1 MQKVRNRQ
9 KGMIAGARVLGAS
22 LILSTSLLAPFT
34 TVYAETGEGGVPN
47 VTLPNGVPTNYDL
60 TWYDEFDG
68 DKLDMTKWDYS
79 LSSFDPKARTQM
91 HFTDDPANVSLKD
104 GILHLTALYTPK
116 QLKWNP
122 VTKKNEWVDREN
134 TYKDP
139 KTGQTITYKAPFTSG
154 AIQTRDRHGK
164 VLTEFVGDFYAESR
178 IKLPLSE
185 SSWASFWMTGTKGG
199 GSPKSGEIDVFES
212 KGYDPN
218 YIQANVHTEPS
229 KTGQYSEQH
238 PYKIPNNGDTQTDFH
253 TYGVLKEGDKVTF
266 FYDGQAV
273 HTIKYSELTKNTP
286 FVNKDNGF
294 ILRLTHIVGGS
305 FVKDWDGGTRNYTD
319 AIPYK
324 DSYKDGSRSDM
335 QIDYVRVWQPNTK
348 PVTTE
353 APTTT
358 TVAPTTTVTPTT
370 TEAPTTT
377 VAPTTTEATTTT
389 EAPTTTVATTTTE
402 APTTTVA
409 TTTTEA
415 PTTTVATTTTE
426 APTTTAATTTTE
438 APTTTVATTTTETQ
452 TTTTVAPTTT
462 VATTEAPVVT
472 SSAPIATEAPILTT
486 TTAVETEAP
495 VVTTSAPVVTEAPV
509 VTTSAPVV
517 TEAPVVTTT
526 DPVVTEAPVV
536 TTTAPVVTEAPV
548 VTTSAPVATEAPVV
562 TTSAPVVTEAPVA
575 TTSAPVVTEAPTT
588 TTTTEAPTTTIATTE
603 TEAPTTSS
611 EATTEAPRRRFR
623 RRRALLDTTE
633 VPTPTP
639 EAEVRSTVAETVA
652 TTEAPA
658 PVAVLTNAVE
668 DKVVTAQT
676 NAEATE
682 SRMLATPLAAK
693 AEQAQ
698 DKEAKDAKD
707 PSPAPVAQ
715 AAPAGEDEL
724 PNTGTSMG
732 TLYLI
737 LSAVFLTGG
746 AFVFAKSKK

>member
-22 LILSTSLLAPFT
+22 LILSTSLLAPIA
-34 TVYAETGEGGVPN
+34 TVYAETGEGRVPN

-60 TWYDEFDG
+60 TWFDEFDG
-68 DKLDMTKWDYS
+68 DKLDRTKWDYS
-79 LSSFDPKARTQM
+79 LSSFDPKAKTQM

-389 EAPTTTVATTTTE
+389 EAPTTTVASTTTE
-402 APTTTVA
+402 AS
-409 TTTTEA
+409 
-415 PTTTVATTTTE
+415 
-426 APTTTAATTTTE
+426 
-438 APTTTVATTTTETQ
+438 
-452 TTTTVAPTTT
+452 TTTVAPTTT

-472 SSAPIATEAPILTT
+472 TSATVA
-486 TTAVETEAP
+486 TEAP
-495 VVTTSAPVVTEAPV
+495 VVTTS
-509 VTTSAPVV
+509 
-517 TEAPVVTTT
+517 
-526 DPVVTEAPVV
+526 
-536 TTTAPVVTEAPV
+536 APVVTEAPV

-562 TTSAPVVTEAPVA
+562 TTSAPVVTEAPVV
-575 TTSAPVVTEAPTT
+575 TTSAPVVTEAPVVTTSAPVATEAPVVTTTDPVVTEAPVVTTTAPVVTEAPVVTTTAPVVTEAPTT
-588 TTTTEAPTTTIATTE
+588 TTTTTEAPTTTAATTE

-623 RRRALLDTTE
+623 RRRALLDTAE
-633 VPTPTP
+633 VPTPSP
-639 EAEVRSTVAETVA
+639 EAEVRSTVAETLVSSG
-652 TTEAPA
+652 APA
-658 PVAVLTNAVE
+658 PIAVLTNAVE
-668 DKVVTAQT
+668 ATEV
-676 NAEATE
+676 AEANASTTD
-682 SRMLATPLAAK
+682 SRVLATPLAAK

-698 DKEAKDAKD
+698 DKEAKDAKN

-737 LSAVFLTGG
+737 LSAVFLSGG

>member
-1 MQKVRNRQ
+1 MQKVRNKQ

-22 LILSTSLLAPFT
+22 LILSTSLLAPFA
-34 TVYAETGEGGVPN
+34 TVYAETGEGRVPN
-47 VTLPNGVPTNYDL
+47 VTLPTGIPTNYDL
-60 TWYDEFDG
+60 TWFDEFDG
-68 DKLDMTKWDYS
+68 NKLDRTKWDYS

-164 VLTEFVGDFYAESR
+164 VLSEFVGDFYAESR
-178 IKLPLSE
+178 IKLPFSE

-212 KGYDPN
+212 KGYDPKF
-218 YIQANVHTEPS
+218 IQANVHTEPTPG

-273 HTIKYSELTKNTP
+273 KTIKYSELLKNTP

-305 FVKDWDGGTRNYTD
+305 FVKDWEKNGTRNYTD

-335 QIDYVRVWQPNTK
+335 QIDYVRVWQPNAK

-358 TVAPTTTVTPTT
+358 TTT

-377 VAPTTTEATTTT
+377 TATT
-389 EAPTTTVATTTTE
+389 
-402 APTTTVA
+402 
-409 TTTTEA
+409 
-415 PTTTVATTTTE
+415 
-426 APTTTAATTTTE
+426 
-438 APTTTVATTTTETQ
+438 
-452 TTTTVAPTTT
+452 
-462 VATTEAPVVT
+462 
-472 SSAPIATEAPILTT
+472 
-486 TTAVETEAP
+486 
-495 VVTTSAPVVTEAPV
+495 VTEAS
-509 VTTSAPVV
+509 TTS
-517 TEAPVVTTT
+517 
-526 DPVVTEAPVV
+526 
-536 TTTAPVVTEAPV
+536 
-548 VTTSAPVATEAPVV
+548 
-562 TTSAPVVTEAPVA
+562 
-575 TTSAPVVTEAPTT
+575 
-588 TTTTEAPTTTIATTE
+588 TE
-603 TEAPTTSS
+603 T
-611 EATTEAPRRRFR
+611 PRSRVR

-633 VPTPTP
+633 QPTPTP
-639 EAEVRSTVAETVA
+639 EAEVRTTVADVVA
-652 TTEAPA
+652 TSEVPA
-658 PVAVLTNAVE
+658 PVADLTNAVE
-668 DKVVTAQT
+668 DKVATAESNVVEDKVVTPET

-682 SRMLATPLAAK
+682 SRVLATPLAAK
-693 AEQAQ
+693 AEQEPA
-698 DKEAKDAKD
+698 KEAKD

-715 AAPAGEDEL
+715 AAPAKAGEDEL

>member
-402 APTTTVA
+402 APTTT
-409 TTTTEA
+409 
-415 PTTTVATTTTE
+415 
-426 APTTTAATTTTE
+426 AATTTTE

-462 VATTEAPVVT
+462 VATTEAP
-472 SSAPIATEAPILTT
+472 ILTT

-509 VTTSAPVV
+509 VTTS
-517 TEAPVVTTT
+517 
-526 DPVVTEAPVV
+526 
-536 TTTAPVVTEAPV
+536 APVVTEAPV

>member
-1 MQKVRNRQ
+1 MQKVRNKQ

-22 LILSTSLLAPFT
+22 LILSTSLLAPFA
-34 TVYAETGEGGVPN
+34 TVYAETGEGMVPN
-47 VTLPNGVPTNYDL
+47 VTLPTGIPTNYDL
-60 TWYDEFDG
+60 TWFDEFDG
-68 DKLDMTKWDYS
+68 NKLDRTKWDYS

-116 QLKWNP
+116 QLKWNDQ
-122 VTKKNEWVDREN
+122 TKKHEWVDREN
-134 TYKDP
+134 TYKDKDGNP
-139 KTGQTITYKAPFTSG
+139 VTYKAPFTSG

-164 VLTEFVGDFYAESR
+164 VLNEFKGDFYAESR
-178 IKLPLSE
+178 IKLPFSE

-212 KGYDPN
+212 KGYDPKF
-218 YIQANVHTEPS
+218 IQANIHTAPTQEKDEKKKRTEEKYS
-229 KTGQYSEQH
+229 DQYQ
-238 PYKIPNNGDTQTDFH
+238 KVLPNNGDTQTAFH

-273 HTIKYSELTKNTP
+273 KTIKYSELLKNTP

-305 FVKDWDGGTRNYTD
+305 FVKDWEKNGTRNYTD

-335 QIDYVRVWQPNTK
+335 QIDYVRVWQPSAK

-358 TVAPTTTVTPTT
+358 T
-370 TEAPTTT
+370 
-377 VAPTTTEATTTT
+377 
-389 EAPTTTVATTTTE
+389 
-402 APTTTVA
+402 
-409 TTTTEA
+409 
-415 PTTTVATTTTE
+415 
-426 APTTTAATTTTE
+426 
-438 APTTTVATTTTETQ
+438 

-462 VATTEAPVVT
+462 
-472 SSAPIATEAPILTT
+472 TT
-486 TTAVETEAP
+486 TTVAP
-495 VVTTSAPVVTEAPV
+495 T
-509 VTTSAPVV
+509 
-517 TEAPVVTTT
+517 
-526 DPVVTEAPVV
+526 
-536 TTTAPVVTEAPV
+536 
-548 VTTSAPVATEAPVV
+548 
-562 TTSAPVVTEAPVA
+562 
-575 TTSAPVVTEAPTT
+575 TT
-588 TTTTEAPTTTIATTE
+588 TTTTEAPTTTTATTV
-603 TEAPTTSS
+603 TEAPTTP
-611 EATTEAPRRRFR
+611 TEAPRSRVR

-633 VPTPTP
+633 LPTPTP
-639 EAEVRSTVAETVA
+639 EAEVRATVAETVA

-658 PVAVLTNAVE
+658 PTAVL
-668 DKVVTAQT
+668 T

-682 SRMLATPLAAK
+682 SRVLATPLAAK
-693 AEQAQ
+693 SEQAA

>member
-212 KGYDPN
+212 KGYDSN

-358 TVAPTTTVTPTT
+358 TAAPTTTVTPTT

-402 APTTTVA
+402 APTTT
-409 TTTTEA
+409 
-415 PTTTVATTTTE
+415 
-426 APTTTAATTTTE
+426 
-438 APTTTVATTTTETQ
+438 
-452 TTTTVAPTTT
+452 TVAPTTT

-472 SSAPIATEAPILTT
+472 TTAPVVTEAPVVT
-486 TTAVETEAP
+486 TTAPVVTEAP

-517 TEAPVVTTT
+517 TEAPTT
-526 DPVVTEAPVV
+526 
-536 TTTAPVVTEAPV
+536 
-548 VTTSAPVATEAPVV
+548 
-562 TTSAPVVTEAPVA
+562 
-575 TTSAPVVTEAPTT
+575 TT
-588 TTTTEAPTTTIATTE
+588 TTTTEAPTTTAATTE

-623 RRRALLDTTE
+623 RRRALLDTAE
-633 VPTPTP
+633 VPTPSP
-639 EAEVRSTVAETVA
+639 EAEVRSTVVETLVSSG
-652 TTEAPA
+652 APA
-658 PVAVLTNAVE
+658 PIAVLTNAVE
-668 DKVVTAQT
+668 ATEV
-676 NAEATE
+676 AEANASTTD
-682 SRMLATPLAAK
+682 SRVLATPLASK
-693 AEQAQ
+693 AEQAPA
-698 DKEAKDAKD
+698 KETKDVKD
-707 PSPAPVAQ
+707 PSPTPVAQ
-715 AAPAGEDEL
+715 GTPAPAGEDEL

-737 LSAVFLTGG
+737 LSAVFLSGG

>member
-426 APTTTAATTTTE
+426 APTTTVATTTTE

-495 VVTTSAPVVTEAPV
+495 VVTTSAPVVTEAP
-509 VTTSAPVV
+509 T
-517 TEAPVVTTT
+517 
-526 DPVVTEAPVV
+526 
-536 TTTAPVVTEAPV
+536 
-548 VTTSAPVATEAPVV
+548 
-562 TTSAPVVTEAPVA
+562 
-575 TTSAPVVTEAPTT
+575 TT
-588 TTTTEAPTTTIATTE
+588 TTTTEAPTTTAATTE

-623 RRRALLDTTE
+623 RRRALLDTAE
-633 VPTPTP
+633 VPTPSP
-639 EAEVRSTVAETVA
+639 EAEVRSTVAETLVSSG
-652 TTEAPA
+652 APA
-658 PVAVLTNAVE
+658 PVAVLTNAVEDRVATAETNAVE

-682 SRMLATPLAAK
+682 SRVLATPLVSK
-693 AEQAQ
+693 AEQAPA
-698 DKEAKDAKD
+698 KETKEQKN

>member
-426 APTTTAATTTTE
+426 AP
-438 APTTTVATTTTETQ
+438 
-452 TTTTVAPTTT
+452 
-462 VATTEAPVVT
+462 
-472 SSAPIATEAPILTT
+472 ILTT

-548 VTTSAPVATEAPVV
+548 VTTT
-562 TTSAPVVTEAPVA
+562 
-575 TTSAPVVTEAPTT
+575 APVVTEAPTT
-588 TTTTEAPTTTIATTE
+588 TTTTTEAPTTTAATTE

-623 RRRALLDTTE
+623 RRRALLDTAE
-633 VPTPTP
+633 VPTPSP
-639 EAEVRSTVAETVA
+639 EAEVRSTVAETLVSSG
-652 TTEAPA
+652 APA
-658 PVAVLTNAVE
+658 PIAVLTNAVE
-668 DKVVTAQT
+668 
-676 NAEATE
+676 ATE
-682 SRMLATPLAAK
+682 VVEANASTTDSRVLATPLASK
-693 AEQAQ
+693 AEQAP

-737 LSAVFLTGG
+737 LSAVFLSGG

>member
-1 MQKVRNRQ
+1 MQKVRNKH
-9 KGMIAGARVLGAS
+9 KGMIAGVRVLGAS
-22 LILSTSLLAPFT
+22 LILSTSLLAPFA
-34 TVYAETGEGGVPN
+34 TVYAETGKGRVPN
-47 VTLPNGVPTNYDL
+47 VVLPNGVPTNYDL
-60 TWYDEFDG
+60 TWFDEFDG
-68 DKLDMTKWDYS
+68 EQLDRTKWDYS

-116 QLKWNP
+116 ELKWNP

-134 TYKDP
+134 TYKDST
-139 KTGQTITYKAPFTSG
+139 TGQMITYKAPFTSG

-178 IKLPLSE
+178 IKLPFSE

-212 KGYDPN
+212 KGYDPKF
-218 YIQANVHTEPS
+218 IQANVHTEPTPG

-273 HTIKYSELTKNTP
+273 KTIKYSELLKNTP

-305 FVKDWDGGTRNYTD
+305 FVKDWEKNGTRNYTD

-335 QIDYVRVWQPNTK
+335 QIDYVRVWQPNAK

-358 TVAPTTTVTPTT
+358 TVAPTTTT
-370 TEAPTTT
+370 TTT
-377 VAPTTTEATTTT
+377 VAPTTTETPTTTVAPTTT

-409 TTTTEA
+409 T
-415 PTTTVATTTTE
+415 
-426 APTTTAATTTTE
+426 
-438 APTTTVATTTTETQ
+438 
-452 TTTTVAPTTT
+452 
-462 VATTEAPVVT
+462 
-472 SSAPIATEAPILTT
+472 
-486 TTAVETEAP
+486 TEAP

-517 TEAPVVTTT
+517 TEAPVVTTSA
-526 DPVVTEAPVV
+526 PVVTEAPVV
-536 TTTAPVVTEAPV
+536 TTSASVVTEAPVVTTSVPVVTEAPV

-562 TTSAPVVTEAPVA
+562 TTSAPVVTEAP
-575 TTSAPVVTEAPTT
+575 TTTTTTREAPTT
-588 TTTTEAPTTTIATTE
+588 TTATTVTEAS
-603 TEAPTTSS
+603 TTST
-611 EATTEAPRRRFR
+611 EATTEAPRSRVR

-633 VPTPTP
+633 QPTPTP
-639 EAEVRSTVAETVA
+639 EAEVQSTVAEVVA
-652 TTEAPA
+652 TSEVNA

-668 DKVVTAQT
+668 DKVVTPET
-676 NAEATE
+676 NAKATE
-682 SRMLATPLAAK
+682 TRVVATHLAAK
-693 AEQAQ
+693 QEQAAE
-698 DKEAKDAKD
+698 KEAKDS
-707 PSPAPVAQ
+707 SPAPVAQ
-715 AAPAGEDEL
+715 AAPVKAGEDEL

>member
-426 APTTTAATTTTE
+426 APTTTVATTTTE
-438 APTTTVATTTTETQ
+438 AP

-472 SSAPIATEAPILTT
+472 SSAPIATEAP
-486 TTAVETEAP
+486 
-495 VVTTSAPVVTEAPV
+495 
-509 VTTSAPVV
+509 
-517 TEAPVVTTT
+517 VVTTT
-526 DPVVTEAPVV
+526 APVVTEAPVV
-536 TTTAPVVTEAPV
+536 TTTAPVVTEAP
-548 VTTSAPVATEAPVV
+548 T
-562 TTSAPVVTEAPVA
+562 
-575 TTSAPVVTEAPTT
+575 TT
-588 TTTTEAPTTTIATTE
+588 TTTTEAPTTTAATTE

-623 RRRALLDTTE
+623 RRRALLDTAE
-633 VPTPTP
+633 VPTPSP
-639 EAEVRSTVAETVA
+639 EAEVRSTVAETLVSSG
-652 TTEAPA
+652 APA
-658 PVAVLTNAVE
+658 PIAVLTNAVE
-668 DKVVTAQT
+668 
-676 NAEATE
+676 ATE
-682 SRMLATPLAAK
+682 VVEANASTTDSRVLATPLASK
-693 AEQAQ
+693 AEQAP

>member
-1 MQKVRNRQ
+1 MQKVRNKQ

-34 TVYAETGEGGVPN
+34 TVYAETGEGRVPN
-47 VTLPNGVPTNYDL
+47 VTLPNGVPKNYDL
-60 TWYDEFDG
+60 TWFDEFDG
-68 DKLDMTKWDYS
+68 DNLDRTKWDYS

-122 VTKKNEWVDREN
+122 VTKKNELVDREN

-164 VLTEFVGDFYAESR
+164 VLSEFVGDFYAESR
-178 IKLPLSE
+178 IKLPFSE

-212 KGYDPN
+212 KGYDPKF
-218 YIQANVHTEPS
+218 IQANVHTEPTPG

-273 HTIKYSELTKNTP
+273 KTIKYSELLKNTP

-305 FVKDWDGGTRNYTD
+305 FVKDWEKNGTRNYTD

-335 QIDYVRVWQPNTK
+335 QIDYVRVWQPNAK

-358 TVAPTTTVTPTT
+358 TTTTTTTVAPTTTTTTTEVPTT

-377 VAPTTTEATTTT
+377 VAPTTTEAPTTTVAPTTT

-409 TTTTEA
+409 T
-415 PTTTVATTTTE
+415 
-426 APTTTAATTTTE
+426 
-438 APTTTVATTTTETQ
+438 
-452 TTTTVAPTTT
+452 
-462 VATTEAPVVT
+462 
-472 SSAPIATEAPILTT
+472 
-486 TTAVETEAP
+486 TEAP

-517 TEAPVVTTT
+517 TEAPVVTTS
-526 DPVVTEAPVV
+526 APVV
-536 TTTAPVVTEAPV
+536 
-548 VTTSAPVATEAPVV
+548 TEAPVV
-562 TTSAPVVTEAPVA
+562 TTSAPVVTEAPVV

-588 TTTTEAPTTTIATTE
+588 ATTTTEAPTTTTATTV
-603 TEAPTTSS
+603 TEASTTS
-611 EATTEAPRRRFR
+611 TEAPRSRVRR

-633 VPTPTP
+633 QPTPTP
-639 EAEVRSTVAETVA
+639 EAEVRTSVADVVA
-652 TTEAPA
+652 TTEVPA

-668 DKVVTAQT
+668 DKVATAESNVVEDKVVTPET

-682 SRMLATPLAAK
+682 SRVLATPLAAK

-715 AAPAGEDEL
+715 ATPAGEDEL

>member
-426 APTTTAATTTTE
+426 
-438 APTTTVATTTTETQ
+438 TQ

-526 DPVVTEAPVV
+526 APVVTEAPVV

-548 VTTSAPVATEAPVV
+548 VTTSAPVVTEAPVVTTSVPVVTEAPVV
-562 TTSAPVVTEAPVA
+562 TTSAPVVTEAP
-575 TTSAPVVTEAPTT
+575 TTT
-588 TTTTEAPTTTIATTE
+588 TTTTEAPTTTTATTE

-623 RRRALLDTTE
+623 RRRALLDTAE
-633 VPTPTP
+633 VPTPSP
-639 EAEVRSTVAETVA
+639 EAEVRSTVAETLVSSG
-652 TTEAPA
+652 APA
-658 PVAVLTNAVE
+658 PIAVLTNAVE
-668 DKVVTAQT
+668 ATEV
-676 NAEATE
+676 AEANASTTE
-682 SRMLATPLAAK
+682 SRVLATPLAAK
-693 AEQAQ
+693 AEQEPA
-698 DKEAKDAKD
+698 KEAKDAKD

-737 LSAVFLTGG
+737 LSAVFLSGG

>member
-212 KGYDPN
+212 KGYDSN

-358 TVAPTTTVTPTT
+358 TAAPTTTVTPTT

-402 APTTTVA
+402 APTTT
-409 TTTTEA
+409 
-415 PTTTVATTTTE
+415 
-426 APTTTAATTTTE
+426 
-438 APTTTVATTTTETQ
+438 
-452 TTTTVAPTTT
+452 TVAPTTT

-472 SSAPIATEAPILTT
+472 TT
-486 TTAVETEAP
+486 
-495 VVTTSAPVVTEAPV
+495 
-509 VTTSAPVV
+509 
-517 TEAPVVTTT
+517 
-526 DPVVTEAPVV
+526 
-536 TTTAPVVTEAPV
+536 
-548 VTTSAPVATEAPVV
+548 
-562 TTSAPVVTEAPVA
+562 
-575 TTSAPVVTEAPTT
+575 APVVTEAPTT
-588 TTTTEAPTTTIATTE
+588 TTTTTTEAPTTTAATTE

-623 RRRALLDTTE
+623 RRRALLDTAE
-633 VPTPTP
+633 VPTPSP
-639 EAEVRSTVAETVA
+639 EAEVRSTVVETLVSSG
-652 TTEAPA
+652 APA
-658 PVAVLTNAVE
+658 PIAVLTNAVE
-668 DKVVTAQT
+668 ATEV
-676 NAEATE
+676 AEANASTTD
-682 SRMLATPLAAK
+682 SRVLATPLASK
-693 AEQAQ
+693 AEQAPA
-698 DKEAKDAKD
+698 KETKDVKD
-707 PSPAPVAQ
+707 PSPTPVAQ
-715 AAPAGEDEL
+715 GTPAPAGEDEL

-737 LSAVFLTGG
+737 LSAVFLSGG

>member
-1 MQKVRNRQ
+1 MSNVGKGLQKIFFLNKRRNRRTIMQKVRNRQ

-212 KGYDPN
+212 KGYDSN

-358 TVAPTTTVTPTT
+358 TAAPTTTVTPTT

-426 APTTTAATTTTE
+426 APTTT
-438 APTTTVATTTTETQ
+438 
-452 TTTTVAPTTT
+452 TVAPTTT

-472 SSAPIATEAPILTT
+472 TTAPVVTEAPVVT
-486 TTAVETEAP
+486 TTAPVVTEAP

-517 TEAPVVTTT
+517 TEAPVVTT
-526 DPVVTEAPVV
+526 
-536 TTTAPVVTEAPV
+536 
-548 VTTSAPVATEAPVV
+548 
-562 TTSAPVVTEAPVA
+562 
-575 TTSAPVVTEAPTT
+575 SAPVVTEAPTT
-588 TTTTEAPTTTIATTE
+588 TTTTTTEAPTTTAATTE

-623 RRRALLDTTE
+623 RRRALLDTAE
-633 VPTPTP
+633 VPTPSP
-639 EAEVRSTVAETVA
+639 EAEVRSTVVETLVSSG
-652 TTEAPA
+652 APA
-658 PVAVLTNAVE
+658 PIAVLTNAVE
-668 DKVVTAQT
+668 ATEV
-676 NAEATE
+676 AEANASTTD
-682 SRMLATPLAAK
+682 SRVLATPLASK
-693 AEQAQ
+693 AEQAPA
-698 DKEAKDAKD
+698 KETKDVKD
-707 PSPAPVAQ
+707 PSPTPVAQ
-715 AAPAGEDEL
+715 GTPAPAGEDEL

-737 LSAVFLTGG
+737 LSAVFLSGG

>member
-212 KGYDPN
+212 KGYDSN

-358 TVAPTTTVTPTT
+358 TAAPTTTVTPTT

-402 APTTTVA
+402 APTTIVA

-415 PTTTVATTTTE
+415 PTTTVATTMTE
-426 APTTTAATTTTE
+426 AP
-438 APTTTVATTTTETQ
+438 

-472 SSAPIATEAPILTT
+472 TSAP
-486 TTAVETEAP
+486 VVTEAP

-526 DPVVTEAPVV
+526 APVVTEAPVV
-536 TTTAPVVTEAPV
+536 TTTAPVVTEAP
-548 VTTSAPVATEAPVV
+548 TT
-562 TTSAPVVTEAPVA
+562 
-575 TTSAPVVTEAPTT
+575 TT
-588 TTTTEAPTTTIATTE
+588 TTTTEAPTTTAATTE

-611 EATTEAPRRRFR
+611 EAPTEAPRRRFR
-623 RRRALLDTTE
+623 RRRALLDTAE
-633 VPTPTP
+633 VPTPSP
-639 EAEVRSTVAETVA
+639 EAEVRSTVVETLVSSG
-652 TTEAPA
+652 APA
-658 PVAVLTNAVE
+658 PIAVLTNAVE
-668 DKVVTAQT
+668 ATEV
-676 NAEATE
+676 AEANASTTD
-682 SRMLATPLAAK
+682 SRVLATPLASK
-693 AEQAQ
+693 AEQAPA
-698 DKEAKDAKD
+698 KETKDVKD
-707 PSPAPVAQ
+707 PSPTPVAQ
-715 AAPAGEDEL
+715 GTPAPAGEDEL

-737 LSAVFLTGG
+737 LSAVFLSGG

>member
-1 MQKVRNRQ
+1 MQKVRNKQ

-22 LILSTSLLAPFT
+22 LILSTSLLAPFA
-34 TVYAETGEGGVPN
+34 TVYAETGEGRVPN
-47 VTLPNGVPTNYDL
+47 VTLPTGIPTNYDL
-60 TWYDEFDG
+60 TWFDEFDG
-68 DKLDMTKWDYS
+68 NKLDRTKWDYS

-164 VLTEFVGDFYAESR
+164 VLSEFVGDFYAESR
-178 IKLPLSE
+178 IKLPFSE

-212 KGYDPN
+212 KGYDPKF
-218 YIQANVHTEPS
+218 IQANVHTEPTPG

-273 HTIKYSELTKNTP
+273 KTIKYSELLKNTP

-305 FVKDWDGGTRNYTD
+305 FVKDWEKNGTRNYTD

-335 QIDYVRVWQPNTK
+335 QIDYVRVWQPNAK
-348 PVTTE
+348 PV
-353 APTTT
+353 
-358 TVAPTTTVTPTT
+358 
-370 TEAPTTT
+370 
-377 VAPTTTEATTTT
+377 TT

-402 APTTTVA
+402 APTTTV
-409 TTTTEA
+409 
-415 PTTTVATTTTE
+415 V
-426 APTTTAATTTTE
+426 
-438 APTTTVATTTTETQ
+438 
-452 TTTTVAPTTT
+452 
-462 VATTEAPVVT
+462 
-472 SSAPIATEAPILTT
+472 
-486 TTAVETEAP
+486 TEAP

-517 TEAPVVTTT
+517 TEAPVVTTS
-526 DPVVTEAPVV
+526 
-536 TTTAPVVTEAPV
+536 APVVTEAPV
-548 VTTSAPVATEAPVV
+548 VTTSAPVVTTSAPVVTEAPVV
-562 TTSAPVVTEAPVA
+562 TTSAPVVTEAPVV
-575 TTSAPVVTEAPTT
+575 TTSAPVVTEAPVVTT
-588 TTTTEAPTTTIATTE
+588 SAPVVTEAPVVTTSAPVVTEESTTATTV
-603 TEAPTTSS
+603 TEASTTS
-611 EATTEAPRRRFR
+611 TETPRSRVR

-633 VPTPTP
+633 QPTPTP
-639 EAEVRSTVAETVA
+639 EAEVRTTVADVVA
-652 TTEAPA
+652 TSEVPA

-668 DKVVTAQT
+668 DKVATAESNVVEDKVVTPET
-676 NAEATE
+676 NAEITE
-682 SRMLATPLAAK
+682 SRVLATPLAAK
-693 AEQAQ
+693 AEQEPA
-698 DKEAKDAKD
+698 KEAKD

-715 AAPAGEDEL
+715 AAPAKAGEDEL

>member
-358 TVAPTTTVTPTT
+358 
-370 TEAPTTT
+370 
-377 VAPTTTEATTTT
+377 
-389 EAPTTTVATTTTE
+389 
-402 APTTTVA
+402 
-409 TTTTEA
+409 
-415 PTTTVATTTTE
+415 
-426 APTTTAATTTTE
+426 
-438 APTTTVATTTTETQ
+438 VATTTTETQ

-526 DPVVTEAPVV
+526 APVVTEAPVV

-548 VTTSAPVATEAPVV
+548 VTTSV
-562 TTSAPVVTEAPVA
+562 PVVTEAPVV

-588 TTTTEAPTTTIATTE
+588 TTTTEAPTTTTATTE

-623 RRRALLDTTE
+623 RRRALLDTAE
-633 VPTPTP
+633 VPTPSP
-639 EAEVRSTVAETVA
+639 EAEVRSTVAETLVSSG
-652 TTEAPA
+652 APA
-658 PVAVLTNAVE
+658 PIAVLTNAVE
-668 DKVVTAQT
+668 ATEV
-676 NAEATE
+676 AEANASTTD
-682 SRMLATPLAAK
+682 SRVLATPLASK
-693 AEQAQ
+693 AEQAP

-737 LSAVFLTGG
+737 LSAVFLSGG

>member
-1 MQKVRNRQ
+1 MVTANLFLNKRRNRRTIMQKVRNRQ

-358 TVAPTTTVTPTT
+358 TAAPTTTVTPTT

-409 TTTTEA
+409 STTTEA
-415 PTTTVATTTTE
+415 S
-426 APTTTAATTTTE
+426 
-438 APTTTVATTTTETQ
+438 
-452 TTTTVAPTTT
+452 TTTVAPTTT

-472 SSAPIATEAPILTT
+472 TSAPVA
-486 TTAVETEAP
+486 TEAP
-495 VVTTSAPVVTEAPV
+495 VVTTS
-509 VTTSAPVV
+509 
-517 TEAPVVTTT
+517 
-526 DPVVTEAPVV
+526 
-536 TTTAPVVTEAPV
+536 APVVTEAPV

-562 TTSAPVVTEAPVA
+562 TTSAPVVTEAPVVTTSA
-575 TTSAPVVTEAPTT
+575 PVATEAPVVTTSAPVAIEAPVVTTSAPVVTEAPITT
-588 TTTTEAPTTTIATTE
+588 TTTTEAPTTTTTTVTEVPTTTTTTVTEAPTTTTTTTEAPTTTTATTE

-623 RRRALLDTTE
+623 RRRALLDTAE
-633 VPTPTP
+633 VPTPSP
-639 EAEVRSTVAETVA
+639 EAEVRSTVAETLVSSG
-652 TTEAPA
+652 APA
-658 PVAVLTNAVE
+658 PIAVLTNAVE
-668 DKVVTAQT
+668 ATEV
-676 NAEATE
+676 AEANASTTD
-682 SRMLATPLAAK
+682 SRVLATPLVSK
-693 AEQAQ
+693 AEQAPA
-698 DKEAKDAKD
+698 KETKEQKN

-737 LSAVFLTGG
+737 LSAVFLSGG

>member
-324 DSYKDGSRSDM
+324 DSYRDGSRSDM

-415 PTTTVATTTTE
+415 PTTTVATT
-426 APTTTAATTTTE
+426 
-438 APTTTVATTTTETQ
+438 
-452 TTTTVAPTTT
+452 
-462 VATTEAPVVT
+462 EAPVVT
-472 SSAPIATEAPILTT
+472 TSAPVA
-486 TTAVETEAP
+486 TEAP

-509 VTTSAPVV
+509 VTTS
-517 TEAPVVTTT
+517 
-526 DPVVTEAPVV
+526 
-536 TTTAPVVTEAPV
+536 APVVTEAPV

-562 TTSAPVVTEAPVA
+562 TTSAPVVTEAPVV
-575 TTSAPVVTEAPTT
+575 TTSAPVVTEAPVVTTSAPVATEAPVVTTTAPVVTEAPVVTTTAPVVTEAPTT
-588 TTTTEAPTTTIATTE
+588 TTTTTEAPTTTTATTV
-603 TEAPTTSS
+603 TEGPTTTTA
-611 EATTEAPRRRFR
+611 ATTEAPRSRVR

-633 VPTPTP
+633 LPTPTP

-658 PVAVLTNAVE
+658 PTAVLTNAVE

-676 NAEATE
+676 NTEATE
-682 SRMLATPLAAK
+682 SRVLATPLAAK
-693 AEQAQ
+693 SEQAQ

-737 LSAVFLTGG
+737 LSAVFLSGG

>member
-409 TTTTEA
+409 TTTTA
-415 PTTTVATTTTE
+415 PTTTT
-426 APTTTAATTTTE
+426 P
-438 APTTTVATTTTETQ
+438 
-452 TTTTVAPTTT
+452 PTTT

-472 SSAPIATEAPILTT
+472 TSAPVA
-486 TTAVETEAP
+486 TEAP

-509 VTTSAPVV
+509 VTTS
-517 TEAPVVTTT
+517 
-526 DPVVTEAPVV
+526 
-536 TTTAPVVTEAPV
+536 APVVTEAPV

-562 TTSAPVVTEAPVA
+562 TTSAPVVTEAPVV
-575 TTSAPVVTEAPTT
+575 TTSAPVVTEAPVVTTSAPVATEAPVVTTTAPVVTEAPTT
-588 TTTTEAPTTTIATTE
+588 TTTTTEAPTTTTATTV
-603 TEAPTTSS
+603 TEGPTTTTA
-611 EATTEAPRRRFR
+611 ATTEAPRSRVR

-633 VPTPTP
+633 LPTPTP

-658 PVAVLTNAVE
+658 PTAVLTNAVE

-676 NAEATE
+676 NTEATE
-682 SRMLATPLAAK
+682 SRVLATPLAAK
-693 AEQAQ
+693 SEQAQ

-737 LSAVFLTGG
+737 LSAVFLSGG

>member
-402 APTTTVA
+402 APTTT
-409 TTTTEA
+409 
-415 PTTTVATTTTE
+415 
-426 APTTTAATTTTE
+426 AATTTTE
-438 APTTTVATTTTETQ
+438 AP

-472 SSAPIATEAPILTT
+472 TSAPVSTEAPVVTTSAPVSTEAPVVT
-486 TTAVETEAP
+486 TTAPVVTEAPVVTTTAPVVTEAP

-526 DPVVTEAPVV
+526 
-536 TTTAPVVTEAPV
+536 
-548 VTTSAPVATEAPVV
+548 
-562 TTSAPVVTEAPVA
+562 
-575 TTSAPVVTEAPTT
+575 APVVTEAPTT
-588 TTTTEAPTTTIATTE
+588 TTTTEAPTTTAATTE

-623 RRRALLDTTE
+623 RRRALLDTAE
-633 VPTPTP
+633 VPTPSS
-639 EAEVRSTVAETVA
+639 EAEVRSTVAETLVSSG
-652 TTEAPA
+652 APA
-658 PVAVLTNAVE
+658 PIAVLTNAVE
-668 DKVVTAQT
+668 ATEV
-676 NAEATE
+676 AEANASTTD
-682 SRMLATPLAAK
+682 SRVLATPLASK
-693 AEQAQ
+693 AEQAPE
-698 DKEAKDAKD
+698 KEAKDVKD
-707 PSPAPVAQ
+707 PSPTPVAQ
-715 AAPAGEDEL
+715 GTPAPAGEDEL

>member
-212 KGYDPN
+212 KGYDSN

-358 TVAPTTTVTPTT
+358 TAAPTTTVTPTT

-415 PTTTVATTTTE
+415 PTTT
-426 APTTTAATTTTE
+426 
-438 APTTTVATTTTETQ
+438 
-452 TTTTVAPTTT
+452 TVAPTTT

-495 VVTTSAPVVTEAPV
+495 VVTTTA
-509 VTTSAPVV
+509 
-517 TEAPVVTTT
+517 
-526 DPVVTEAPVV
+526 PVVTEAPVV
-536 TTTAPVVTEAPV
+536 TTTAPVETEA
-548 VTTSAPVATEAPVV
+548 TTT
-562 TTSAPVVTEAPVA
+562 
-575 TTSAPVVTEAPTT
+575 TT
-588 TTTTEAPTTTIATTE
+588 TTTTEATTTTAATTE

-623 RRRALLDTTE
+623 RRRALLDTAE
-633 VPTPTP
+633 VPTPSP
-639 EAEVRSTVAETVA
+639 EAEVRSTVVETLVSSG
-652 TTEAPA
+652 APA
-658 PVAVLTNAVE
+658 PIAVLTNAVE
-668 DKVVTAQT
+668 ATEV
-676 NAEATE
+676 AEANASTTD
-682 SRMLATPLAAK
+682 SRVLATPLASK
-693 AEQAQ
+693 AEQAPA
-698 DKEAKDAKD
+698 KETKDVKD
-707 PSPAPVAQ
+707 PSPTPVAQ
-715 AAPAGEDEL
+715 AVPAGEDEL

-737 LSAVFLTGG
+737 LSAVFLSGG

>member
-1 MQKVRNRQ
+1 MQKVRNKQ

-22 LILSTSLLAPFT
+22 LILSTSLLAPFA
-34 TVYAETGEGGVPN
+34 TVYAETGEGRVPN
-47 VTLPNGVPTNYDL
+47 VVLPTGVPKNYDL
-60 TWYDEFDG
+60 TWFDEFDG
-68 DKLDMTKWDYS
+68 EQLDRTKWDYS

-122 VTKKNEWVDREN
+122 ITKRNEWVDREN

-139 KTGQTITYKAPFTSG
+139 TTGQMVTYKAPFTSG

-178 IKLPLSE
+178 IKLPFSE

-199 GSPKSGEIDVFES
+199 GSPTSGEIDVFES
-212 KGYDPN
+212 KGYDPTF
-218 YIQANVHTEPS
+218 IQANVHTAPTPG

-273 HTIKYSELTKNTP
+273 KTIKYSELLKNTP

-305 FVKDWDGGTRNYTD
+305 FVKDWEKNGTRNYTD

-335 QIDYVRVWQPNTK
+335 QIDYVRVWQPNAK

-358 TVAPTTTVTPTT
+358 TVAPTTTNTTTAAPTTTTTT

-377 VAPTTTEATTTT
+377 VASTTTEATTTT

-409 TTTTEA
+409 TTEAPVVTTSSPVVTEA
-415 PTTTVATTTTE
+415 PIVTTSSPV
-426 APTTTAATTTTE
+426 
-438 APTTTVATTTTETQ
+438 V
-452 TTTTVAPTTT
+452 
-462 VATTEAPVVT
+462 TEAPVVT
-472 SSAPIATEAPILTT
+472 TSSPVVTEAPI
-486 TTAVETEAP
+486 
-495 VVTTSAPVVTEAPV
+495 VTTSAPVVTEAPI
-509 VTTSAPVV
+509 VTTSAPVA
-517 TEAPVVTTT
+517 TEAPVVTT
-526 DPVVTEAPVV
+526 V
-536 TTTAPVVTEAPV
+536 
-548 VTTSAPVATEAPVV
+548 APVATEAPVV
-562 TTSAPVVTEAPVA
+562 TTSAPVVTEVPVV

-588 TTTTEAPTTTIATTE
+588 TTTTTEASTTTTATTV
-603 TEAPTTSS
+603 TEAPTTSN
-611 EATTEAPRRRFR
+611 EATTEAPKSRVR

-633 VPTPTP
+633 QPTPTP
-639 EAEVRSTVAETVA
+639 EAEVRATVAETLA
-652 TTEAPA
+652 TSETPA
-658 PVAVLTNAVE
+658 PTAVLTNAVE
-668 DKVVTAQT
+668 ASEVSASTAETNAVEDRVVTAET
-676 NAEATE
+676 NAEA
-682 SRMLATPLAAK
+682 SSSLALATPLASKVEEAPN
-693 AEQAQ
+693 
-698 DKEAKDAKD
+698 KEAKD
-707 PSPAPVAQ
+707 SSLTPVAQ
-715 AAPAGEDEL
+715 GTPVAVEDEL
-724 PNTGTSMG
+724 PNTGTSME

-746 AFVFAKSKK
+746 VFVFAKSKK

>member
-238 PYKIPNNGDTQTDFH
+238 PYKIPNNGDTQTGFH

-324 DSYKDGSRSDM
+324 DSYRDGSRSDM

-358 TVAPTTTVTPTT
+358 TVAPITTVTPTT

-389 EAPTTTVATTTTE
+389 EAPTTTVASTTTE
-402 APTTTVA
+402 AS
-409 TTTTEA
+409 
-415 PTTTVATTTTE
+415 
-426 APTTTAATTTTE
+426 
-438 APTTTVATTTTETQ
+438 
-452 TTTTVAPTTT
+452 TTTVAPTTT

-472 SSAPIATEAPILTT
+472 TSAPVA
-486 TTAVETEAP
+486 TEAP
-495 VVTTSAPVVTEAPV
+495 VVTTS
-509 VTTSAPVV
+509 
-517 TEAPVVTTT
+517 
-526 DPVVTEAPVV
+526 
-536 TTTAPVVTEAPV
+536 APVVTEAPV

-562 TTSAPVVTEAPVA
+562 TTSAPVVTEAPVVTTSA
-575 TTSAPVVTEAPTT
+575 PVATEAPVVTTSAPVAIEAPVVTTSAPVVTEAPTT
-588 TTTTEAPTTTIATTE
+588 TTTTTEAPTTTAATTE

-623 RRRALLDTTE
+623 RRRALLDTAE
-633 VPTPTP
+633 VPTPSP
-639 EAEVRSTVAETVA
+639 EAEVRSTVAETLVSSG
-652 TTEAPA
+652 APA
-658 PVAVLTNAVE
+658 PIAVLTNAVE
-668 DKVVTAQT
+668 ATEV
-676 NAEATE
+676 AEANASTTD
-682 SRMLATPLAAK
+682 SRVLATPLASK
-693 AEQAQ
+693 AEQAPE
-698 DKEAKDAKD
+698 KEAKDVKD
-707 PSPAPVAQ
+707 PSPTPVAQ
-715 AAPAGEDEL
+715 GTPAPAGEDEL

>member
-238 PYKIPNNGDTQTDFH
+238 PYKIPNNGDTQTGFH

-426 APTTTAATTTTE
+426 APTTTVATTTTE
-438 APTTTVATTTTETQ
+438 AP

-472 SSAPIATEAPILTT
+472 TSAPVSTEAPVVTTSAPVSTEAPVVT
-486 TTAVETEAP
+486 TTAPVVTEAPVVTTTAPVVTEAPVVTTTAPVVTEAP

-526 DPVVTEAPVV
+526 
-536 TTTAPVVTEAPV
+536 
-548 VTTSAPVATEAPVV
+548 
-562 TTSAPVVTEAPVA
+562 
-575 TTSAPVVTEAPTT
+575 APVVTEAPTT
-588 TTTTEAPTTTIATTE
+588 TTTTEAPTTTAATTE

-623 RRRALLDTTE
+623 RRRALLDTAE
-633 VPTPTP
+633 VPTPSS
-639 EAEVRSTVAETVA
+639 EAEVRSTVAETLVSSG
-652 TTEAPA
+652 APA
-658 PVAVLTNAVE
+658 PIAVLTNAVE
-668 DKVVTAQT
+668 ATEV
-676 NAEATE
+676 AEANASTTD
-682 SRMLATPLAAK
+682 SRVLATPLASK
-693 AEQAQ
+693 AEQAPE
-698 DKEAKDAKD
+698 KEAKDVKD
-707 PSPAPVAQ
+707 PSPTPVAQ
-715 AAPAGEDEL
+715 GKPAPAGEDEL

>member
-324 DSYKDGSRSDM
+324 DSYRDGSRSDM

-409 TTTTEA
+409 TTTTEV

-426 APTTTAATTTTE
+426 APTTTVASTTTE
-438 APTTTVATTTTETQ
+438 AS
-452 TTTTVAPTTT
+452 TTTVAPTTT

-472 SSAPIATEAPILTT
+472 TSAPVA
-486 TTAVETEAP
+486 TEAP

-509 VTTSAPVV
+509 VTTSAPVA
-517 TEAPVVTTT
+517 TETPVVTTSA
-526 DPVVTEAPVV
+526 PVVTEAPVV
-536 TTTAPVVTEAPV
+536 TTSAPVATEAPVVTTSAPVATEAPVVTTSAPVVTEAPV

-562 TTSAPVVTEAPVA
+562 TTSAPVVTEAPVV

-588 TTTTEAPTTTIATTE
+588 TTT

-623 RRRALLDTTE
+623 RRRALLDTAE
-633 VPTPTP
+633 VPTPSP
-639 EAEVRSTVAETVA
+639 EAEVRSTVAETLVSSG
-652 TTEAPA
+652 APA

-668 DKVVTAQT
+668 ATEV
-676 NAEATE
+676 AEANASTTD
-682 SRMLATPLAAK
+682 SRVLATPLAAK
-693 AEQAQ
+693 AEQAP

>member
-426 APTTTAATTTTE
+426 APTTTVATTTTE

-495 VVTTSAPVVTEAPV
+495 VVTTSAPVVTEAP
-509 VTTSAPVV
+509 
-517 TEAPVVTTT
+517 
-526 DPVVTEAPVV
+526 
-536 TTTAPVVTEAPV
+536 
-548 VTTSAPVATEAPVV
+548 
-562 TTSAPVVTEAPVA
+562 
-575 TTSAPVVTEAPTT
+575 TT
-588 TTTTEAPTTTIATTE
+588 TTTTEAPTTTAATTE

-623 RRRALLDTTE
+623 RRRALLDTAE
-633 VPTPTP
+633 VPTPSS
-639 EAEVRSTVAETVA
+639 EAEVRSTVAETLVSSG
-652 TTEAPA
+652 APA
-658 PVAVLTNAVE
+658 PIAVLTNAVE
-668 DKVVTAQT
+668 ATEV
-676 NAEATE
+676 AEANASTTD
-682 SRMLATPLAAK
+682 SRVLATPLASK
-693 AEQAQ
+693 AEQAPE
-698 DKEAKDAKD
+698 KEAKDVKD
-707 PSPAPVAQ
+707 PSPTPVAQ
-715 AAPAGEDEL
+715 GTPAPAGEDEL

>member
-122 VTKKNEWVDREN
+122 VTKKNELVDREN

-324 DSYKDGSRSDM
+324 DSYRDGSRSDM

-415 PTTTVATTTTE
+415 PTTTVATTTT
-426 APTTTAATTTTE
+426 APTTTT
-438 APTTTVATTTTETQ
+438 P
-452 TTTTVAPTTT
+452 PTTT

-472 SSAPIATEAPILTT
+472 TSAPVA
-486 TTAVETEAP
+486 TEAP

-509 VTTSAPVV
+509 VTTS
-517 TEAPVVTTT
+517 
-526 DPVVTEAPVV
+526 
-536 TTTAPVVTEAPV
+536 APVVTEAPV

-562 TTSAPVVTEAPVA
+562 TTSAPVVTEAPVV
-575 TTSAPVVTEAPTT
+575 TTSAPVVTEAPVVTTSAPVATEAPVVTTTAPVVTEAPVVTTTAPVVTEAPTT
-588 TTTTEAPTTTIATTE
+588 TTTTTEAPTTTTATTV
-603 TEAPTTSS
+603 TEGPTTTTA
-611 EATTEAPRRRFR
+611 ATTEAPRSRVR

-633 VPTPTP
+633 LPTPTP

-658 PVAVLTNAVE
+658 PTAVLTNAVE

-676 NAEATE
+676 NTEATE
-682 SRMLATPLAAK
+682 SRVLATPLAAK
-693 AEQAQ
+693 SEQAQ

-737 LSAVFLTGG
+737 LSAVFLSGG